1 MTISVLGPSHG
12 HFAEVESGIAAIEAT
27 VVHDS
32 GRPLSPVAES
42 RAIEVRPAKFTGYLI
57 LLKLAFTSYWRRATS
72 DPDGLSVVM
81 LAADTLGASPPAKL
95 FAREPGRHRPFGAR
109 VIPSGRAKT
118 AKGSGHWCYRPAN
131 TRPAP
136 GDHVGDAL
144 HHVCACEDLAGQR
157 HHLLDGGPHISLA
170 CHGQA
175 G

>member
-12 HFAEVESGIAAIEAT
+12 HFAEAESGIAAIEAT

-42 RAIEVRPAKFTGYLI
+42 RAIEVRPAKFNGYLT

-95 FAREPGRHRPFGAR
+95 FARE
-109 VIPSGRAKT
+109 
-118 AKGSGHWCYRPAN
+118 
-131 TRPAP
+131 
-136 GDHVGDAL
+136 
-144 HHVCACEDLAGQR
+144 
-157 HHLLDGGPHISLA
+157 
-170 CHGQA
+170 
-175 G
+175 